1 VIRRGLGKMKSL
13 VARLVEYDG
22 TIVSY
27 LNRQWKCQ
35 LFDVLMPRLTHL
47 GGATATLTFLICWLI
62 FSGAESRM
70 WAVEGLIALAGSH
83 LAVVL
88 IKKYLPRLRPYLKI
102 SELNTFP
109 NPLTDFSFPSGHST
123 AIFSVTATFILH
135 EAFLF
140 YIFFPIACLVAFSR
154 MYLALHYPSDV
165 LIGSC
170 LGSGFAALTVYG
182 SHILL

>member
-1 VIRRGLGKMKSL
+1 MKSL

-35 LFDVLMPRLTHL
+35 LLDVLMPRLTHL
-47 GGATATLTFLICWLI
+47 GGATASLTFLLCWWF
-62 FSGAESRM
+62 FSTPESKI
-70 WAVEGLIALAGSH
+70 WAVEGLIALTSSH

-109 NPLTDFSFPSGHST
+109 NPLTDFSFPSGHTT
-123 AIFSVTATFILH
+123 AVFSLTATFILH

-140 YIFFPIACLVAFSR
+140 FILFPIAGLVAFSR

-165 LIGSC
+165 LIGGC
-170 LGSGFAALTVYG
+170 LGSGFVALTVYG
-182 SHILL
+182 THTLL